1 MKDMKSSIKIH
12 LIHGV
17 MELCKFRSF
26 KELEAYLINK
36 SWEEKENLK
45 ATNGDNPQNDRSDK
59 FPEA

>member
-1 MKDMKSSIKIH
+1 
-12 LIHGV
+12 
-17 MELCKFRSF
+17 MESCLFKSF